1 LSSSWLL
8 TSADVDRVF
17 GRWDRSALAIDSESD
32 SLHHHREKVCLIQ
45 AGDGSRGWLLDPLA
59 RPDLSPL
66 GRVVADPSVVKVLHG
81 ADYDVVTLK
90 RDFGFQFANI
100 FDTMIAARFLGLPA
114 VGLQAIALAELGVEL
129 SKDSQRDDWS
139 RRPLTPRQEE
149 YALSDVAHLL
159 VLHERLSARL
169 REKGR
174 LGWVEEEC
182 AVVAALPPSRRRQG
196 DDYQGVKGARKLSPR
211 QLAALRELYA
221 WREAIAD
228 RTDIPS
234 FKIVGTDALLA
245 LAQKAPADLRS
256 LEKMRAESPDLRPV
270 TSRLLREHGA
280 ALMEAMARARAVP
293 ERELPRLLKSPPRPV
308 LDEPTRLRGA
318 ALKAW
323 RTTRAAALEVD
334 VSVVLP
340 QRLLDKVA
348 EAAPRDVSE
357 LEAIEGLRR
366 WRIAEFGQEL
376 VSVGGAGPHQQRL

>member
-1 LSSSWLL
+1 MSSSWLL

-17 GRWDRSALAIDSESD
+17 GRWDRPALAIDSESD

-59 RPDLSPL
+59 GPDLSPL
-66 GRVVADPSVVKVLHG
+66 GRVVADPAVVKVLHG

-114 VGLQAIALAELGVEL
+114 VGLQAIALAELGVAL

-245 LAQKAPADLRS
+245 LAQKAPADLRQ

-270 TSRLLREHGA
+270 TARLLREHGA
-280 ALMEAMARARAVP
+280 ALMEALARARAVP
-293 ERELPRLLKSPPRPV
+293 ERELPRLPKSPPRPV
-308 LDEPTRLRGA
+308 VDEPTRLRGA

-366 WRIAEFGQEL
+366 WRIAEFGPEL
-376 VSVGGAGPHQQRL
+376 VSIGGAGPQQQRL